1 MKKTLL
7 IVFGGFVLVLLAFAI
22 FSYMVTKKVHLNHIQ
37 LSNID
42 KNAEL
47 IQQHKEYILQFS
59 THSSLFDSVTKKQF
73 SQQRQLESF
82 NRIQLRRARINL
94 KQNRK
99 IQYLINQNNTIESQL
114 FQAIGQLGFKEYGT
128 LGEMRS
134 AIHQAEEKY
143 PGIEKELLLM
153 RRHEKDFIMR
163 LDDSYASKHKRVYDK
178 LVSKIP
184 ETEELATYEKE
195 FTNVQLLFH
204 QIYSGESALF
214 TRWLKNIELV
224 QSEIRHERSKLVARS
239 SELSNSALNT
249 QLILSLII
257 FIILVATSYWCIT
270 RFTKQVNML
279 QKSMSDFVES
289 KYKNR
294 NFNMTIPKNEI
305 GQLMKRFLQL
315 ARKIEIEVRHLE
327 DRVDNRTKSLRHKN
341 ELLEY
346 QHNEIVQSL
355 NYAQNLQQS
364 LLVSHRRIAQQ
375 FKDVCIHYSPKN
387 LVGGDFYWMKT
398 FKRGKSDMILFAL
411 ADCTGHG
418 VPGALISVLGMNT
431 LDELFANGATNP
443 ATLLNQLRLVIS
455 RRFNTEN
462 EQRLDGMDISV
473 FLLNKR
479 SGKLTFAG
487 AQMPLWIIRKTETI
501 ELKGQRSPIGLSYG
515 KTELFSN
522 QVMQLEENDKL
533 LLFTDGLTDQFGNSR
548 TGESAVSDQKKWGK
562 KGLRKSIFMKNEKNA
577 QQLFNTIMRD
587 FDQWKQSEDQTDDC
601 AVLLFEFEFQNQVQS
616 VAPTLIALNTPNLQA
631 HG

>member
-7 IVFGGFVLVLLAFAI
+7 IVFGGFVLVLLGFAI
-22 FSYMVTKKVHLNHIQ
+22 FSYIVTKKVHLNHIQ
-37 LSNID
+37 LANID
-42 KNAEL
+42 HSAEL
-47 IQQHKEYILQFS
+47 IQQHKEFVLQYKTNS
-59 THSSLFDSVTKKQF
+59 PLFDSASAHSTFQLA
-73 SQQRQLESF
+73 QLERF
-82 NRIQLRRARINL
+82 NTIRL
-94 KQNRK
+94 KEAKAHTPTNSN
-99 IQYLINQNNTIESQL
+99 IQYYLHQNAEIENQL
-114 FQAIGQLGFKEYGT
+114 FLNIGKLGFKEYGV
-128 LGEMRS
+128 LGKMRK
-134 AIHQAEEKY
+134 AIHDVENNYPSVEKD
-143 PGIEKELLLM
+143 LLQL

-163 LDDSYASKHKRVYDK
+163 LDDSYALKHKVVFDK
-178 LVSKIP
+178 LIAQMP
-184 ETEELATYEKE
+184 EKNDLLTYERE
-195 FTNVQLLFH
+195 FVNAQLLFH
-204 QIYSGESALF
+204 QLYSEENALF
-214 TRWLKNIELV
+214 NKWQKNIELL
-224 QSEIRHERSKLVARS
+224 QSEIRHERSLLVEKS

-249 QLILSLII
+249 QLVLSLII
-257 FIILVATSYWCIT
+257 FVILVLTSYWCIT
-270 RFTKQVNML
+270 RFTKQVNSL
-279 QKSMSDFVES
+279 QKSMTDFVES

-294 NFNMTIPKNEI
+294 QFNMKIPKNEI

-315 ARKIEIEVRHLE
+315 ARKIEIEVRYLE
-327 DRVDNRTKSLRHKN
+327 ERVDNRTKSLRHKN

-364 LLVSHRRIAQQ
+364 LLVSHRRISQQ

-431 LDELFANGATNP
+431 LDELYANGASNP

-462 EQRLDGMDISV
+462 EQRLDGMDISI
-473 FLLNKR
+473 FLLNKH
-479 SGKLTFAG
+479 SGKITFAG
-487 AQMPLWIIRKTETI
+487 AQMPLWIIRKDELI

-522 QVMQLEENDKL
+522 QVIQLEEKDRI
-533 LLFTDGLTDQFGNSR
+533 LLFTDGLTDQFG
-548 TGESAVSDQKKWGK
+548 DLYQKKWGK
-562 KGLRKSIFMKNEKNA
+562 KGLRKSIYIRNEKST
-577 QQLFNTIMRD
+577 QQIFHSIMRD
-587 FDQWKQSEDQTDDC
+587 FELWKQNQDQTDDC
-601 AVLLFEFEFQNQVQS
+601 SVILFEFEFQKQTQS
-616 VAPTLIALNTPNLQA
+616 NAPTLIPLTTPELQA

>member
-7 IVFGGFVLVLLAFAI
+7 IVFGGFVLVLLTFAI
-22 FSYMVTKKVHLNHIQ
+22 FSYTVTKKVHLNHIL

-47 IQQHKEYILQFS
+47 IQQHKEYVLQFA
-59 THSSLFDSVTKKQF
+59 THTALFDSTSIHQTYI
-73 SQQRQLESF
+73 QDELESF
-82 NRIQLRRARINL
+82 NRTQIRRVKINIPKNSNAL
-94 KQNRK
+94 FYLHQNS
-99 IQYLINQNNTIESQL
+99 NIESQL
-114 FQAIGQLGFKEYGT
+114 FLAIGKLGFKEHGV
-128 LGEMRS
+128 LGEMRF
-134 AIHQAEEKY
+134 AIHQAEKKY
-143 PGIEKELLLM
+143 PEIEKDLLLM

-163 LDDSYASKHKRVYDK
+163 LDDSYALKHKAVFDR
-178 LVSKIP
+178 LNSSMANNP
-184 ETEELATYEKE
+184 ELISYEKQFVE
-195 FTNVQLLFH
+195 AQLLFH
-204 QIYSGESALF
+204 NIYSDDSSLF
-214 TRWLKNIELV
+214 TKWQKNIELL
-224 QSEIRHERSKLVARS
+224 QAEIRRERSKLVAKS

-249 QLILSLII
+249 QLFLSLII
-257 FIILVATSYWCIT
+257 LIILIGTSYWCIS
-270 RFTKQVNML
+270 RFTRQVNSL
-279 QKSMSDFVES
+279 QKSMGDFVES

-305 GQLMKRFLQL
+305 GLLMKRFLQL
-315 ARKIEIEVRHLE
+315 ARKIEIEVRYLE
-327 DRVDNRTKSLRHKN
+327 ERVDNRTKSLRHKN

-364 LLVSHRRIAQQ
+364 LLVSHRRISQQ
-375 FKDVCIHYSPKN
+375 FKDSCIHYSPKN

-431 LDELFANGATNP
+431 LDELYANGATNP

-487 AQMPLWIIRKTETI
+487 AQMPLWVIRKTETL
-501 ELKGQRSPIGLSYG
+501 ELKGQRLPIGLSYG
-515 KTELFSN
+515 KTEPFSN
-522 QVMQLEENDKL
+522 QVLQMETGDKI
-533 LLFTDGLTDQFGNSR
+533 LLFTDGLTDQFGD
-548 TGESAVSDQKKWGK
+548 VIQKKWGK
-562 KGLRKSIFMKNEKNA
+562 KGLRKSIFMRNEKST
-577 QQLFNTIMRD
+577 QQIFNSIMRD
-587 FDQWKQSEDQTDDC
+587 FDHWKQNQDQTDDC
-601 AVLLFEFEFQNQVQS
+601 AVLLFEFELQQQAQS
-616 VAPTLIALNTPNLQA
+616 AESTLIPLNTPNLLA

>member
-7 IVFGGFVLVLLAFAI
+7 IVFGGFVLVLLSFAI
-22 FSYMVTKKVHLNHIQ
+22 FSYTVTKKVHLNHIL

-47 IQQHKEYILQFS
+47 IQEHKEYVLQFA
-59 THSSLFDSVTKKQF
+59 THTSLFDSTVVNQGYV
-73 SQQRQLESF
+73 QNQLETF
-82 NRIQLRRARINL
+82 NRTQIRRAKINIPRNSNVRFYL
-94 KQNRK
+94 HQNS
-99 IQYLINQNNTIESQL
+99 NIESQL
-114 FQAIGQLGFKEYGT
+114 FHAIGKLGFKEHGV

-134 AIHQAEEKY
+134 SIHQAETKY
-143 PGIEKELLLM
+143 PAIEKDLLLM

-163 LDDSYASKHKRVYDK
+163 LDDSYALKHKAVFDRLNK
-178 LVSKIP
+178 SMANNPELVN
-184 ETEELATYEKE
+184 YEKQFVE
-195 FTNVQLLFH
+195 AQLLFH
-204 QIYSGESALF
+204 QIYSDESALF
-214 TRWLKNIELV
+214 TKWQKNIELV
-224 QSEIRHERSKLVARS
+224 QAEIRQERSKLVAKS

-249 QLILSLII
+249 QLFLSLVIL
-257 FIILVATSYWCIT
+257 IILIGTSYWCIS
-270 RFTKQVNML
+270 RFTRQVNSL
-279 QKSMSDFVES
+279 QKSMNDFVES

-315 ARKIEIEVRHLE
+315 ARKIEIEVRYLE
-327 DRVDNRTKSLRHKN
+327 ERVDNRTKSLRHKN
-341 ELLEY
+341 EILEY

-364 LLVSHRRIAQQ
+364 LLVSHRRISQQ
-375 FKDVCIHYSPKN
+375 FKDSCVHYSPKN

-398 FKRGKSDMILFAL
+398 FKRGKAEMILFAL

-431 LDELFANGATNP
+431 LDELYGNGATNP

-487 AQMPLWIIRKTETI
+487 AQMPLWLIRKTETL
-501 ELKGQRSPIGLSYG
+501 ELKGQRLPIGLSYG
-515 KTELFSN
+515 KTEPFTN
-522 QVMQLEENDKL
+522 QVLQLESGDKI
-533 LLFTDGLTDQFGNSR
+533 LLFTDGLTDQFGD
-548 TGESAVSDQKKWGK
+548 VIQKKWGK
-562 KGLRKSIFMKNEKNA
+562 KGLRKSIFMRNEKST
-577 QQLFNTIMRD
+577 QQIFHSIMRD
-587 FDQWKQSEDQTDDC
+587 FDHWKQNQDQTDDC
-601 AVLLFEFEFQNQVQS
+601 AVLLFEFELQQEVQIAES
-616 VAPTLIALNTPNLQA
+616 TLIPLNTPNLQA